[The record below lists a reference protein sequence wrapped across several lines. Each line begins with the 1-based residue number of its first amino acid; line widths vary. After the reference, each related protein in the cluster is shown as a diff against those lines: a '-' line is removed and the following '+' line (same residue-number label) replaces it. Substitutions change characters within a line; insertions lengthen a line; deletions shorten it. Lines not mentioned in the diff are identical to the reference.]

1 MGGFLEGLRK
11 SSTIKR
17 NKIAADSDLVVH
29 REGTTEV
36 VVNNFQNMI
45 NKPNP
50 DKVMC
55 SLVRQVSKATP
66 RNGNEVD
73 VRTCISQPMWD
84 LFCKATGIPIGTKPT
99 EWIGI
104 KDTCRVFGS
113 ETIILDRRD
122 YISWSETIVKR

>member
-1 MGGFLEGLRK
+1 
-11 SSTIKR
+11 
-17 NKIAADSDLVVH
+17 
-29 REGTTEV
+29 
-36 VVNNFQNMI
+36 MI

-50 DKVMC
+50 DKVMR

-66 RNGNEVD
+66 RNGSEVD
-73 VRTCISQPMWD
+73 VRTYISQPMWD